1 VLIARRGQ
9 FDDLDRLDGARI
21 VAGPA
26 RDVGPQLLALVTI
39 EDGRPAGRSAAM
51 LRASSHSEAERIF
64 RSGEADLLVGWEP
77 AYASD
82 GVEPRTGALARLV
95 DAGMERNELQTVW
108 SSEPVAYGP
117 HAVRKDMP
125 EELKHRLVRFLVNLV
140 DQQPDI
146 YQLLEPYRG
155 GGFAR
160 MDAAGYALARKIAT
174 GLASR

>member
-1 VLIARRGQ
+1 
-9 FDDLDRLDGARI
+9 
-21 VAGPA
+21 
-26 RDVGPQLLALVTI
+26 
-39 EDGRPAGRSAAM
+39 
-51 LRASSHSEAERIF
+51 
-64 RSGEADLLVGWEP
+64 
-77 AYASD
+77 
-82 GVEPRTGALARLV
+82 
-95 DAGMERNELQTVW
+95 MERNELQTVW